1 MLGDGNRRSVALSA
15 TSTVIVLAA
24 LVALLAAAP
33 GSRVVRHTF
42 FNPTDM
48 WRAFIGDPKAGY
60 YSVGEALWLNIRM
73 FVIAEI
79 LILIVALVVAVIRQS
94 TGPVLLPLR
103 IVSTV
108 YVDVARGVPLIL
120 LIFAIGFGAPALSLR
135 FVSSQSAAVYGVA
148 ALVISYSA
156 YVSEVYRAGIGS
168 VHRSQVAAARSLGL
182 SQWTSMRY
190 VILPQA
196 VRNIIPPLLND
207 FISLQKDTALVGV
220 LGSIEAN
227 KAAELFADTTFNYS
241 SYAVAAVLFLL
252 LTIPLAR
259 FTDHL
264 IARDRTRRLAG
275 AVQ

>member
-1 MLGDGNRRSVALSA
+1 MLGDGNRRSVALST

-103 IVSTV
+103 VVSTV